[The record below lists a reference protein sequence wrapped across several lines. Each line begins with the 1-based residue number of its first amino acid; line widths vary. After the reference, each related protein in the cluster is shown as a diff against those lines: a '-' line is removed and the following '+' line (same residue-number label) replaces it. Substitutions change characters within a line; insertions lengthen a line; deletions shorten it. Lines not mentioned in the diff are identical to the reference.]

1 MENEKGGKEMT
12 FIEKII
18 TELNDRISDFGWEL
32 GSIEYEVDMIP
43 DEEKCPLLEQHDIE
57 ISQIYK

>member
-1 MENEKGGKEMT
+1 MT